1 MISYSLSAAKEKTKG
16 RNRYNTTYPY
26 ILPTYIHKK
35 TPLPPLPPPLKKKKG
50 YAELADRSTQRS
62 QKRQGD
68 STLLQSVGIT
78 KSLECLHFCMLQYR
92 AEGEGIKKTPRV
104 LLAFCRHTNL
114 RQIPCSYRLEM
125 YVECIC
131 LSLPILQTACTHST
145 FILTITCTV
154 SLYLLHFQLLPIINR
169 VCGQSANP
177 FLPPL
182 RPD

>member
-35 TPLPPLPPPLKKKKG
+35 TPLPPLPPPLKKKRIRRARRQKHT
-50 YAELADRSTQRS
+50 AQP
-62 QKRQGD
+62 KRQGD

-78 KSLECLHFCMLQYR
+78 KSLECLHFCMLQYC
-92 AEGEGIKKTPRV
+92 AEGEGIKKAPRV

-154 SLYLLHFQLLPIINR
+154 SLYLPHFQLLPIINR